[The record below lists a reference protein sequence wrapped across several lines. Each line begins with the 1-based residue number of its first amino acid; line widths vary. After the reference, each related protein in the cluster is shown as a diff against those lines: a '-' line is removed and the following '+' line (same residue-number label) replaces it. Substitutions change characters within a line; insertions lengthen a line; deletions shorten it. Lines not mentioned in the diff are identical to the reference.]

1 MGFRINTN
9 VPSIQAQ
16 SSLRKVNADQSSNF
30 RKLSSGS
37 RITQSSDDAAGLAIS
52 EKMKANISSLGQ
64 ADRNANDGISMLQVA
79 EGGLTEQNA
88 ILVRLRE
95 LSIQSASDTI
105 GDRERGYTNLE
116 YQQLKQEVQRI
127 SDSTEFNGNKL
138 LDGSGSKLEFQVG
151 INNNEDLDR
160 IVYDASETSAGLDD
174 LTIADIDVSSKEGAQ
189 ESLANIDEAIQKI
202 SGSRASLGALANRLQ
217 TTSRNLNTSIENQSA
232 ANSRI
237 RDVDYASATAD
248 QARNTVIQ
256 QAATAVLG
264 QSNSN
269 SQIAL
274 RLIG

>member
-16 SSLRKVNADQSSNF
+16 SSLRKVNKAQSENF
-30 RKLSSGS
+30 EKLSSGS
-37 RITQSSDDAAGLAIS
+37 RINKSSDDAAGLAIS
-52 EKMKANISSLGQ
+52 EKMKANISSLRQ
-64 ADRNANDGISMLQVA
+64 ADRNANDGVSMLQVA
-79 EGGLTEQNA
+79 EGGLTEQSN

-95 LSIQSASDTI
+95 LAVQSASDTI
-105 GDRERGYTNLE
+105 GDKERGYTDLE
-116 YQQLKQEVQRI
+116 YQQLKQEMQRI

-138 LDGSGSKLEFQVG
+138 LDGSGDALEFQVG
-151 INNNEDLDR
+151 IQNNEDLDR
-160 IVYDASETSAGLDD
+160 IVYDAGETAAGLSD
-174 LTIADIDVSSKEGAQ
+174 LDIEDISVADKESAQ
-189 ESLANIDEAIQKI
+189 DSLEGIDEAISKI
-202 SGSRASLGALANRLQ
+202 SGQRANLGALANRLQ

-237 RDVDYASATAD
+237 RDVDYASATAE

-264 QSNSN
+264 QSNSS

-274 RLIG
+274 RLVG